1 MATLKRAIYL
11 LLTFPLGAVW
21 FAILITA
28 LASAVG
34 LAVTLLGFPILA
46 GTLYLIRPMAQL
58 ERRLIRRLLGV
69 DIPGRYRAPDREG
82 RWPAVQARLADA
94 QTYKDLAYLLV
105 QLPVGIVWTALVLA
119 DAGLLLAALALAL
132 LLSPLWRWRPLAGV
146 RAPLLA
152 AWATLRAIDCKARA
166 HAAWARMALE
176 ASVDPELAEARSTQL
191 RIVEAADAERRR
203 LERDLHDGA
212 QQRLVALSLKLGMA
226 RARLDGTGGDV
237 AALVAEAHDESKLA
251 LGELRDLA
259 RGIHPAVLTER
270 GLSAALQDLA
280 ARSPVPVTVEA
291 APDERLPAAVE
302 ATAYFCV
309 AECLANVAKYAHAS
323 AAWVAVRREPDALAV
338 EVRDDGAGGAD
349 PAAGSGLRGLTDR
362 VGALDGRL
370 TVDSPPGR
378 GTTVRAVV
386 PLTTRAGSA

>member
-1 MATLKRAIYL
+1 VATLKRAIYL

-21 FAILITA
+21 FVVLITA
-28 LASAVG
+28 LAGAVG

-58 ERRLIRRLLGV
+58 ERGLIRRLLGV

-82 RWPAVQARLADA
+82 RWPAIQARLADA

-105 QLPVGIVWTALVLA
+105 QLPVGIVWTVLVLGDIALLLVALV
-119 DAGLLLAALALAL
+119 LAL
-132 LLSPLWRWRPLAGV
+132 LLSPLWRRRPVAGV

-152 AWATLRAIDCKARA
+152 AWATLRAIDLKARA

-176 ASVDPELAEARSTQL
+176 SSVDPELAEARSTQL

-203 LERDLHDGA
+203 LERDLHAGA

-226 RARLDGTGGDV
+226 RARLDGAGGDV

-251 LGELRDLA
+251 LAELRDLA

-270 GLSAALQDLA
+270 GLGAALQDLA
-280 ARSPVPVTVEA
+280 GRSTVPVTVEA
-291 APDERLPAAVE
+291 APGERLPAAVE
-302 ATAYFCV
+302 ATAYFVV
-309 AECLANVAKYAHAS
+309 AECLANVAKYAHANG
-323 AAWVAVRREPDALAV
+323 AWVSVRREPQELAV

-362 VGALDGRL
+362 VGALDGSL
-370 TVDSPPGR
+370 WVDSPPGA

-386 PLTTRAGSA
+386 PLTPRSRS

>member
-1 MATLKRAIYL
+1 MATLKRALYL

-21 FAILITA
+21 FAVLITA
-28 LASAVG
+28 LAGAVG

-58 ERRLIRRLLGV
+58 ERGLIRRLLGV

-82 RWPAVQARLADA
+82 RWPAIQARLADA

-105 QLPVGIVWTALVLA
+105 QLPVGIVWTVLVLGDIALLLVALV
-119 DAGLLLAALALAL
+119 LAL
-132 LLSPLWRWRPLAGV
+132 LLSPLWRRRPVAGV

-152 AWATLRAIDCKARA
+152 AWATLRAIDLKARA

-176 ASVDPELAEARSTQL
+176 SSVDPELAEARSTQL

-226 RARLDGTGGDV
+226 RARLDGAGGDV

-251 LGELRDLA
+251 LAELRDLA

-270 GLSAALQDLA
+270 GLGAALQDLA
-280 ARSPVPVTVEA
+280 GRSTVPVTVEA
-291 APDERLPAAVE
+291 APGERLPAAVE
-302 ATAYFCV
+302 ATAYFVV
-309 AECLANVAKYAHAS
+309 AECLANIAKYADANG
-323 AAWVAVRREPDALAV
+323 AWVTARGEPHALFV

-370 TVDSPPGR
+370 WVDSPPGA

-386 PLTTRAGSA
+386 PLTQRSRS

>member
-1 MATLKRAIYL
+1 VATLKRALYL

-21 FAILITA
+21 FAVLITA
-28 LASAVG
+28 LAGAVG

-58 ERRLIRRLLGV
+58 ERGLIRRLLGV

-82 RWPAVQARLADA
+82 RWPAIQARLADA

-105 QLPVGIVWTALVLA
+105 QLPVGIVWTVLVLGDIALLLVALV
-119 DAGLLLAALALAL
+119 LAL
-132 LLSPLWRWRPLAGV
+132 LLSPLWRRRPVAGV

-152 AWATLRAIDCKARA
+152 VWATLRAIDLKARA

-176 ASVDPELAEARSTQL
+176 SSVDPELAEARSTQL

-226 RARLDGTGGDV
+226 RARLDGAGGDV

-251 LGELRDLA
+251 LAELRDLA

-270 GLSAALQDLA
+270 GLGAALQDLA
-280 ARSPVPVTVEA
+280 GRSTVPVTVEA
-291 APDERLPAAVE
+291 APGERLPAAVE
-302 ATAYFCV
+302 ATAYFVV
-309 AECLANVAKYAHAS
+309 AECLANIAKYADANG
-323 AAWVAVRREPDALAV
+323 AWVTARGEPHALFV

-362 VGALDGRL
+362 VGALDGSL
-370 TVDSPPGR
+370 WVDSPPGA

-386 PLTTRAGSA
+386 PLTQRSRS

>member
-1 MATLKRAIYL
+1 VATLKRAIYL

-349 PAAGSGLRGLTDR
+349 PFAGSGLRGLTDR

>member
-1 MATLKRAIYL
+1 MATLKRALYL

-21 FAILITA
+21 FAVLITA
-28 LASAVG
+28 LAGAVG

-58 ERRLIRRLLGV
+58 ERGLIRRLLGV

-82 RWPAVQARLADA
+82 RWPAIQARLADA

-105 QLPVGIVWTALVLA
+105 QLPVGIVWTVLVLGDIALLLVALV
-119 DAGLLLAALALAL
+119 LAL
-132 LLSPLWRWRPLAGV
+132 LLSPLWRRRPVAGV

-152 AWATLRAIDCKARA
+152 VWATLRAIDLKARA

-176 ASVDPELAEARSTQL
+176 SSVDPELAEARSTQL

-226 RARLDGTGGDV
+226 RARLDGAGGDV

-251 LGELRDLA
+251 LAELRDLA

-270 GLSAALQDLA
+270 GLGAALQDLA
-280 ARSPVPVTVEA
+280 GRSTVPVTVEA
-291 APDERLPAAVE
+291 APGERLPAAVE
-302 ATAYFCV
+302 ATAYFVV
-309 AECLANVAKYAHAS
+309 AECLANIAKYADANG
-323 AAWVAVRREPDALAV
+323 AWVTARGEPHALFV

-370 TVDSPPGR
+370 WVDSPPGA

-386 PLTTRAGSA
+386 PLTQRSRS

>member
-1 MATLKRAIYL
+1 MATLKRALYL

-21 FAILITA
+21 FAVLITA
-28 LASAVG
+28 LAGAVG

-58 ERRLIRRLLGV
+58 ERGLIRRLLGV

-82 RWPAVQARLADA
+82 RWPAIQARLADA

-105 QLPVGIVWTALVLA
+105 QLPVGIVWTVLVLGDIALLLVALV
-119 DAGLLLAALALAL
+119 LAL
-132 LLSPLWRWRPLAGV
+132 LLSPLWRRRPVAGV

-152 AWATLRAIDCKARA
+152 AWATLRAIDLKARA

-176 ASVDPELAEARSTQL
+176 SSVDPELAEARSTQL

-226 RARLDGTGGDV
+226 RARLDGAGGDV

-251 LGELRDLA
+251 LAELRDLA

-270 GLSAALQDLA
+270 GLGAALQDLA
-280 ARSPVPVTVEA
+280 GRSTVPVTVEA
-291 APDERLPAAVE
+291 APGERLPAAVE
-302 ATAYFCV
+302 ATAYFVV
-309 AECLANVAKYAHAS
+309 AECLANIAKYADANG
-323 AAWVAVRREPDALAV
+323 AWVTARGEPHALFV

-362 VGALDGRL
+362 VGALDGSL
-370 TVDSPPGR
+370 WVDSPPGA

-386 PLTTRAGSA
+386 PLTQRSRS